1 MEDSSNILS
10 IDTLEYK
17 LADKYGNFTGNKRI
31 NIVEN
36 SLLHKENISLVNKK
50 KYYVSIQHAMRI
62 INKVGGIENL
72 NGVIDVGYKVEK
84 IK

>member
-1 MEDSSNILS
+1 MSSRYNHKIA
-10 IDTLEYK
+10 EK
-17 LADKYGNFTGNKRI
+17 KWQKKW
-31 NIVEN
+31 VEGKVFE
-36 SLLHKENISLVNKK
+36 SKKVENKK